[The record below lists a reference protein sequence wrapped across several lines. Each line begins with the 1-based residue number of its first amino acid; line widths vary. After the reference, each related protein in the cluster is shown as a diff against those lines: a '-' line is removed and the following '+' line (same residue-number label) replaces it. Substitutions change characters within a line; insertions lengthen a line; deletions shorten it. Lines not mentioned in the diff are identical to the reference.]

1 MRASEVVPAGR
12 WEPEDEIDSV
22 LIDHDM
28 RHRRRILL
36 TTQGGSSVLLDLAR
50 ATRLRHGD
58 GLVVEDGDI
67 IRVEAQPES
76 LLEIRADPTTLT
88 RIAWHLGNRHL
99 EVQLAPTA
107 LRIRTDPIIARMVQG
122 LGGTIAPIE
131 AAFDPEPGAYEA
143 ERHV

>member
-1 MRASEVVPAGR
+1 MRASEVLPAGR
-12 WEPEDEIDSV
+12 WAAVDEIDSV

-36 TTQGGSSVLLDLAR
+36 TTRQGRTVLLDLAR

-67 IRVEAQPES
+67 IRVEAKAEP
-76 LLEIRADPTTLT
+76 LLEIRADTSTLT

-99 EVQLAPTA
+99 EVQVAPTT
-107 LRIRTDPIIARMVQG
+107 LRIRTDEVIARMVQG
-122 LGGTIAPIE
+122 LGGSVAAIE

>member
-12 WEPEDEIDSV
+12 WEAADEIDSV

-28 RHRRRILL
+28 RHRRRVLL
-36 TTQGGSSVLLDLAR
+36 ATRQGRSVLLDLAR

-67 IRVEAQPES
+67 IRVEAMAEP
-76 LLEIRADPTTLT
+76 LLEIRADPVTLA

-99 EVQLAPTA
+99 EVQVADGCLLVRDEPVM
-107 LRIRTDPIIARMVQG
+107 ARMVAG
-122 LGGTIAPIE
+122 LGGAVTAVS
-131 AAFDPEPGAYEA
+131 AAFDPEPGAYEGL
-143 ERHV
+143 RHV